1 MNDRPGVEARLFVVD
16 DHPVVREGLRLLLEQ
31 QGIVV
36 CGEAGDAT
44 TALVA
49 IPAAAPD
56 LVMVDLS
63 LGQESGLTLLRALAG
78 LPDRVPL
85 LVYSMHEDSFHVQ
98 QAFAAGAAGYVTKR
112 EISALLTLAI
122 GELLAGRRYTSPRAE
137 AVLGTVTADARQS
150 EPLSP
155 RELEVYRLL
164 GEGYSAPGIAAELG
178 VSRRTVDSY
187 FARILEKLHLHGMET
202 LRRRAA
208 VDRDRKQLARD
219 V

>member
-1 MNDRPGVEARLFVVD
+1 MKDGSPAAIRLFVVD

-31 QGIVV
+31 QGILI

-44 TALVA
+44 TALAA
-49 IPAAAPD
+49 IPATSPD

-63 LGQESGLTLLRALAG
+63 LGQESGLTLLRALASL
-78 LPDRVPL
+78 LPRVPC

-98 QAFAAGAAGYVTKR
+98 QAFAAGATGYVTKR
-112 EISALLTLAI
+112 EIPAMLTLAI
-122 GELLAGRRYTSPRAE
+122 GELLAGRHYTSPRVE
-137 AVLGTVTADARQS
+137 KVLGAHPAERRKAES
-150 EPLSP
+150 LSP
-155 RELEVYRLL
+155 RELVVYTLL
-164 GEGYSAPGIAAELG
+164 GEGYSTHGIAEKLG

-187 FARILEKLHLHGMET
+187 FARILEKLHTPGMEA

-208 VDRDRKQLARD
+208 ADRGLELLPQD

>member
-1 MNDRPGVEARLFVVD
+1 MRDRPGAAARLFLVD

-31 QGIVV
+31 QGFMI

-44 TALVA
+44 TALAA
-49 IPAAAPD
+49 IPDTSPD

-63 LGQESGLTLLRALAG
+63 LGTESGLALLRGLAG
-78 LPDRVPL
+78 LLPRVPR
-85 LVYSMHEDSFHVQ
+85 LVYSMHEDSFHIQ
-98 QAFAAGAAGYVTKR
+98 QAFAAGASGYVTKR
-112 EISALLTLAI
+112 EVSALLTQAV
-122 GELLAGRRYTSPRAE
+122 GELIAGRRYASPRAE
-137 AVLGTVTADARQS
+137 AVLGTVTADVRQA

-164 GEGYSAPGIAAELG
+164 GEGYSTPGIADELG

-187 FARILEKLHLHGMET
+187 FARILEKLHLHGMEA

-208 VDRDRKQLARD
+208 ADRDRSWAVRD

>member
-1 MNDRPGVEARLFVVD
+1 MKDRPGAAVRLFVVD

-44 TALVA
+44 TALAA
-49 IPAAAPD
+49 IPAASPD
-56 LVMVDLS
+56 LVLVDLS
-63 LGQESGLTLLRALAG
+63 LGQESGLGLLRAVAG
-78 LPDRVPL
+78 LLPRVPR
-85 LVYSMHEDSFHVQ
+85 LVYSMHEDAFHVQ
-98 QAFAAGAAGYVTKR
+98 QAFAAGASGYVTKR
-112 EISALLTLAI
+112 EISGLLALAI
-122 GELLAGRRYTSPRAE
+122 AEVLAGRRYASPRAE
-137 AVLGTVTADARQS
+137 AVLGTVTAEARLA

-187 FARILEKLHLHGMET
+187 FARILEKLHLHGMEA

-208 VDRDRKQLARD
+208 VDRDREQLAPD

>member
-1 MNDRPGVEARLFVVD
+1 MKDGSPSAVRLFVVD

-31 QGIVV
+31 QGIVI

-44 TALVA
+44 TALTT
-49 IPAAAPD
+49 IPAAFPS

-63 LGQESGLTLLRALAG
+63 LGQESGLMLLRALASL
-78 LPDRVPL
+78 LPRVPR

-98 QAFAAGAAGYVTKR
+98 QAFAAGASGYVTKR
-112 EISALLTLAI
+112 EIPALLALAI

-137 AVLGTVTADARQS
+137 KVLGALPSDRAKA

-155 RELEVYRLL
+155 REHVVYKLL
-164 GEGYSAPGIAAELG
+164 GEGYSTPGIAEELG

-187 FARILEKLHLHGMET
+187 FARILEKLHAPGMEA

-208 VDRDRKQLARD
+208 ADRGMELLPRD